1 MSRVRKKS
9 FADGFAASEPARK
22 AASAVLQVMA
32 GMRTPTEVSET
43 LGIHVNRYY
52 LLETRAL
59 SGMVRALEPL
69 PRGRRQRPEAELERL
84 SREKAK
90 AERESSRYQA
100 LLRASQKAMGMGPMS
115 EPKGQSKKPLASK
128 KARRPRVRAK
138 AVLEALSTPTATP
151 ATTTSGASP

>member
-1 MSRVRKKS
+1 MSRARRKS
-9 FADGFAASEPARK
+9 FANGFAASEPARK

-43 LGIHVNRYY
+43 LGINVNRYY
-52 LLETRAL
+52 VLETRAL
-59 SGMVRALEPL
+59 SGMVKALEPL

-84 SREKAK
+84 RREKAK

-100 LLRASQKAMGMGPMS
+100 LLRASQKAMGLGPMS
-115 EPKGQSKKPLASK
+115 DPKGQSKKPLASK

-138 AVLEALSTPTATP
+138 AALEALSAPP
-151 ATTTSGASP
+151 ASPADVTSGASP